1 MKARFGVRVPVA
13 GPLAGPEGIK
23 RSAMEADRLDF
34 DTLWVHDYICWNRLL
49 DSVHISCG
57 SKEAFIDAVA
67 RPDYEPTFFESITN
81 LAYLAGVT
89 ERIHLGIAV
98 LCLPYRDPLVTAKQI
113 AAVDALSNGRVEL
126 GVGQGAP
133 KSTHNVEFEVMG
145 LSRGTKVRRTREVFE
160 AMREVWTNESASFE
174 GEFYE
179 FHDAMVYPKPAQK
192 PYPPIW
198 IGGQAELS
206 LEMVADYADGWL
218 SFWVSPAQFPR
229 AIADIHSRLEK
240 RGRNPDDFSVATEI
254 HVYLADTTEQARKE
268 AESTVL
274 AFEEGYEGTTGT
286 FADEGKRAD
295 MLTEIWNSSMIGSPE
310 SVAGQIEE
318 YLDAGCTVFEL
329 KFIYHTVDHL
339 LEQWGR
345 FMEEV
350 APSFP

>member
-1 MKARFGVRVPVA
+1 MEARFGVRVPVA
-13 GPLAGPEGIK
+13 GPLANADAIK
-23 RSAMEADRLDF
+23 RSAIEADRLGF

-57 SKEAFIDAVA
+57 SKEAFLDAVA

-113 AAVDALSNGRVEL
+113 GAVDTLSNGRLEL

-133 KSTHNVEFEVMG
+133 LSTHNVEFEVMG
-145 LSRGTKVRRTREVFE
+145 LSRATKVRRTREMFE
-160 AMREVWTNESASFE
+160 AMREVWTNESASFV

-179 FHDAMVYPKPAQK
+179 FHDAMVYPKPVQK

-206 LEMVADYADGWL
+206 LKMVADYADGWL

-229 AIADIHSRLEK
+229 AIADIHSRLER
-240 RGRNPDDFSVATEI
+240 RGRDPADFSVATEI

-274 AFEEGYEGTTGT
+274 AFEEGYEGTIGT

-295 MLTEIWNSSMIGSPE
+295 MLAEIWNSSIIGSPE
-310 SVAGQIEE
+310 SVAGQIQE
-318 YLDAGCTVFEL
+318 YLDAGCTVFEM

-339 LEQWGR
+339 LEQWNR
-345 FMEEV
+345 FMEEI
-350 APSFP
+350 APSFA